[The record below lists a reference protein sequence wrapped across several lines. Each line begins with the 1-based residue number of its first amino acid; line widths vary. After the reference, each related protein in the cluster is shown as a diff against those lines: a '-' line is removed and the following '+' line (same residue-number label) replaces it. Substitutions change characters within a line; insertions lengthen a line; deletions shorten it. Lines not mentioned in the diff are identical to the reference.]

1 MKDTSYEKFLA
12 IRKNL
17 AEIVDISYRLGSRQ
31 YNSDRSLKASIKRL
45 AKKLGEKITEEQVNE
60 IIDGVITS

>member
-31 YNSDRSLKASIKRL
+31 YNSDRSLQTSIKRL
-45 AKKLGEKITEEQVNE
+45 TKKLGEKITEQQVNE